1 MGGLSIFL
9 GVIVTLLMCLSFEE
23 WVDLKYFFIALAL
36 MFIIGSRDDILAI
49 TAKQKLYSQF
59 LPVLVLVVLDKM
71 LLQSTYGLTGDFTF
85 LEIISIGL
93 TVFTFLILTNSYNLI
108 DGLDGLAGTIGFLI
122 LLFLGVWFY
131 QVGIVSISLVA
142 FTFCGSLVAFLY
154 FNWQPSKIFM
164 GDTGALMIGLLISYL
179 SIKFINTN
187 YLLPDGHELKFTSS
201 VGTAICILIVPV
213 FDTSRVIILRLRR
226 LQSPFKADKNH
237 VHHQFINLGFSHAKS
252 VLFISSI
259 SIFFMAIALLLR
271 RQGDWVI
278 IGIALV
284 VCLGIN
290 YALKKAQQ
298 NHITH
303 GGKN

>member
-1 MGGLSIFL
+1 
-9 GVIVTLLMCLSFEE
+9 
-23 WVDLKYFFIALAL
+23 
-36 MFIIGSRDDILAI
+36 
-49 TAKQKLYSQF
+49 
-59 LPVLVLVVLDKM
+59 
-71 LLQSTYGLTGDFTF
+71 
-85 LEIISIGL
+85 
-93 TVFTFLILTNSYNLI
+93 
-108 DGLDGLAGTIGFLI
+108 
-122 LLFLGVWFY
+122 
-131 QVGIVSISLVA
+131 
-142 FTFCGSLVAFLY
+142 
-154 FNWQPSKIFM
+154 M

-179 SIKFINTN
+179 SIKFINAN
-187 YLLPDGHELKFTSS
+187 YLLPDGHVLKFASS

-271 RQGDWVI
+271 KQGDWVI

-290 YALKKAQQ
+290 YALKKVQLNRVA
-298 NHITH
+298 H
-303 GGKN
+303 GGKDKVFRGPD